1 MKLSLVTDSWICLG
15 VAIAFGVMGTISMK
29 LSHGL
34 QRLKPSIL
42 LLLFYT
48 ISFIALTFAMK
59 YIELSVVYAVWSG
72 VGTILVATI
81 GIFYFEESLS
91 LRKVL
96 FLMLIVL
103 GVIGMHI
110 SDGIT

>member
-1 MKLSLVTDSWICLG
+1 MNTSLIADSWILLSI
-15 VAIAFGVMGTISMK
+15 AIIFGVLGTIFMK

-34 QRLKPSIL
+34 RYPKPAFYTAI
-42 LLLFYT
+42 FYT

-81 GIFYFEESLS
+81 GILYFKESVS
-91 LRKVL
+91 LKKIF
-96 FLMLIVL
+96 FLLLIVI
-103 GVIGMHI
+103 GVIGIHLNH
-110 SDGIT
+110 GLT